1 MAGAEAPISH
11 AAVAEQREA
20 EPQRSRV
27 VFYGFPHHELN
38 LEAVPHIIGA
48 FRAGLERQPRT
59 ATLFLETHYLPE
71 SNARHWEQLVIALG
85 GLENLRI
92 AQLLAEDTHKLPD
105 REEIEAKRRALLNAD
120 YIDLVTSQALPAKYA
135 EPLYLGREVDALRK
149 SHAFDVAF
157 ESHPPQVARTLE
169 GMQTGSNEL
178 RSAAFNSFMEKDF
191 EGLMQNWRSHIQLEH
206 MIKSTRHGFNL
217 ADIRRRLSA
226 GGEGSFIFV
235 LAGTTHLALA
245 DQLKAG
251 LPEGDLTEVEAASFT
266 PYADIT
272 EYKLYDALS
281 RGEEPEDIWYA
292 QDFIEGI
299 FGMDVLNR
307 MDESLDNKEA
317 MKRFAQNFE
326 KISQATQ
333 RMAKSLSL
341 DEIREMCLDQ
351 DKVYAYVDQ
360 SPHSETLRTVFTE
373 PQQVAVRPTRTR
385 ATQEVLA
392 GIQGDDPLLPFI
404 ESKTISQRD
413 AQMIDWHFRGK
424 MTFEQVAERLSL
436 SHNTVRQYTYNAIG
450 KLPEEVKRQLRGY

>member
-1 MAGAEAPISH
+1 MAGAEAPIIH
-11 AAVAEQREA
+11 GAAVEHREA

-38 LEAVPHIIGA
+38 LEGVPLIIDT
-48 FRAGLERQPRT
+48 FRAGLERQPRA

-71 SNARHWEQLVIALG
+71 SNARHWEQLVTALG

-92 AQLLAEDTHKLPD
+92 AQLLAEDSHKLPD
-105 REEIEAKRRALLNAD
+105 REEIETKRRALLNAD
-120 YIDLVTSQALPAKYA
+120 LIDLVTSGALPAKYA
-135 EPLYLGREVDALRK
+135 EPLYFGREVDALRK
-149 SHAFDVAF
+149 AHTFDVAF
-157 ESHPPQVARTLE
+157 ESHPPQVAKTLE

-191 EGLMQNWRSHIQLEH
+191 EGLMGNWKSHIQLEH

-217 ADIRRRLSA
+217 ADIRRRLAA

-245 DQLKAG
+245 DQLREG
-251 LPEGDLTEVEAASFT
+251 LPESDSTEVEAVSQM
-266 PYADIT
+266 PYVDIT
-272 EYKLYDALS
+272 EYKLHNALS

-307 MDESLDNKEA
+307 MDEKLGDKEA

-341 DEIREMCLDQ
+341 DEIREMCLDH
-351 DKVYAYVDQ
+351 DKAYQFVDQ
-360 SPHSETLRTVFTE
+360 SPDGEPLRAVFVETHQ
-373 PQQVAVRPTRTR
+373 PIARPTRER
-385 ATQEVLA
+385 LVQEA
-392 GIQGDDPLLPFI
+392 STEIQGDDPLLSFI
-404 ESKTISQRD
+404 EGKVISQRD
-413 AQMIDWHFRGK
+413 AQMLDWHLRSK
-424 MTFEQVAERLSL
+424 MPFDQIAEKLGLSQ
-436 SHNTVRQYTYNAIG
+436 NTVRQYTYNALG
-450 KLPEEVKRQLRGY
+450 KLPEEIKRQLRGY